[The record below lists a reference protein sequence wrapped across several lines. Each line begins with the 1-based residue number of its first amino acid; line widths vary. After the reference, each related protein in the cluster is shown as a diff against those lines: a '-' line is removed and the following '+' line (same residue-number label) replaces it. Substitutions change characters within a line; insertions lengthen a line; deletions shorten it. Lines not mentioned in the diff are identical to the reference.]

1 MSHVKSAPSFRLE
14 GQAFRLERQALD
26 LRFRRAVLA
35 DRTWLTPGYVRV
47 RLEGDDLRGF
57 TSLGSDDHTRLFFP
71 TEPTDDLEAIRQG
84 PSREYT
90 PLAWDSESGWLDVE
104 FALHGDA
111 GVAAPWAASAPLG
124 STIGV
129 GGPRGSMVI
138 DGRPDA
144 WFLAGDETAVPAIR
158 RFAALMDAD
167 AVGRILIEVTD
178 AAHELPVAAPTG
190 VRVTAIHRGAASP
203 GSALAAELDRI
214 DAEDRP
220 AGDVFGFVAA
230 EQGIVKSGRRLL
242 IERWGL
248 ASDQVVVK
256 GYWKSGEAAG

>member
-1 MSHVKSAPSFRLE
+1 MSLVKSAPSFRLE
-14 GQAFRLERQALD
+14 RQPLD
-26 LRFRRAVLA
+26 LRFRRAALA
-35 DRTWLTPGYVRV
+35 ARTWETSTYVRV

-57 TSLGSDDHTRLFFP
+57 TSLGSDDHMRLFFP
-71 TEPTDDLEAIRQG
+71 AESAVDLDAIRQS

-90 PLAWDSESGWLDVE
+90 PLAWDAEAGWLEVE
-104 FALHGDA
+104 FAVHGDQ
-111 GVAAPWAASAPLG
+111 GIAAPWAASAPLG

-138 DGRPDA
+138 AGRPDA

-158 RFAALMDAD
+158 RFAGLMDAD

-178 AAHELPVAAPTG
+178 AAHELPVAAPRG
-190 VRVTAIHRGAASP
+190 VDVGFVHRGDAFP
-203 GSALAAELDRI
+203 GVALAAELDRF
-214 DAEDRP
+214 AEQDRP
-220 AGDVFGFVAA
+220 DGDVFGFVAA

-242 IERWGL
+242 LERWGL

-256 GYWKSGEAAG
+256 GYWKSGEAEYHAPH

>member
-1 MSHVKSAPSFRLE
+1 MSFVKSAPSFRLE
-14 GQAFRLERQALD
+14 RQPLD

-35 DRTWLTPGYVRV
+35 ARTWETPTYVRV

-57 TSLGSDDHTRLFFP
+57 TSLGSDDHMRLFFP
-71 TEPTDDLEAIRQG
+71 GDGVDDLDAMRQA

-90 PLAWDSESGWLDVE
+90 PLAWDAEAGWLDVE
-104 FALHGDA
+104 FAVHGDQ

-124 STIGV
+124 SMIGV
-129 GGPRGSMVI
+129 GGPRGSMVVT
-138 DGRPDA
+138 GRPDG

-158 RFAALMDAD
+158 RFAGLMDDA

-178 AAHELPVAAPTG
+178 AAHELPVVTPPG
-190 VRVTAIHRGAASP
+190 VGVSFVHRGAAFP
-203 GSALAAELDRI
+203 GTVLAEALDGLPASE
-214 DAEDRP
+214 RP
-220 AGDVFGFVAA
+220 DGDVFGFVAA

-242 IERWGL
+242 LERWAL

-256 GYWKSGEAAG
+256 GYWKSGEAEYHAPH